1 MTRTRTG
8 VWFVGARGNVAAT
21 AITGARGIARGTIDD
36 TGMVTAREPCTRLN
50 LPPVDGFV
58 FAGHDIAER
67 PLLHTATDL
76 ADSGIVDRATLE
88 AVADD
93 LRGID
98 ERVETGTARNCGS
111 AVSLADGDT
120 LDGVDG
126 DRGVSEVV
134 EQIRADYAAFLEEH
148 DVDRLVVVNLASS
161 EPPVRDPERYDTLDA
176 FESALEADDADL
188 PASSLYAYA
197 ALVDG
202 HPYVNFTPSTGSE
215 LGGLRELADRENVP
229 HVGRDAKTGETLLKT
244 ALGPMFAGRNLRVMS
259 WDGFNILGNG
269 DGKVLDDDENKA
281 GKLQSKGGVLSEVLG
296 DDAHNRVRID
306 YTPSLGDWKTAW
318 DHVHFEGFMNTKMT
332 LQFTWQGADSAL
344 AAPLVLDLVRLVAY
358 ADERGEGGTQTHLAS
373 FFKEPMDVDEHDLS
387 RQFAMLESYVEAH
400 RDAEAEPAGAVRT
413 DGSGGDEGAVGVDA
427 EANADTDANAEAE
440 R

>member
-21 AITGARGIARGTIDD
+21 AISGARGIARGTTDD
-36 TGMVTAREPCTRLN
+36 TGMVTAREPCTRLD

-58 FAGHDIAER
+58 FSGHDIAER
-67 PLLHTATDL
+67 PLLHAATDL

-93 LRGID
+93 LREID
-98 ERVETGTARNCGS
+98 ERIETGTARNCGS

-120 LDGVDG
+120 LDSDH
-126 DRGVSEVV
+126 GVSGVV
-134 EQIRADYAAFLEEH
+134 EQIRADYAAFAEEH

-161 EPPVRDPERYDTLDA
+161 EPPMRDPERYDTLDA
-176 FESALEADDADL
+176 FEAALEADDADL

-244 ALGPMFAGRNLRVMS
+244 ALGPMFAGRNLNVMS

-269 DGKVLDDDENKA
+269 DGKVLDDDDNKA

-296 DDAHNRVRID
+296 SDAHNRVRID

-344 AAPLVLDLVRLVAY
+344 AAPLVLDLVRLVSY
-358 ADERGEGGTQTHLAS
+358 ADEHGEGGTQTHLAS

-400 RDAEAEPAGAVRT
+400 RDDAAAESTDPVRT
-413 DGSGGDEGAVGVDA
+413 DGGGDEAAGTGAGTN
-427 EANADTDANAEAE
+427 ANSDADTVREAE